1 MRQKESGM
9 YGVSLFHGMYGYHAA
24 SQQARQAESA
34 ARRSESRAGEV
45 VREMA
50 VLMERLDKLIL
61 INMAMWSLIKNRLG
75 LSEEDLA
82 KMAQE
87 IDLRDGIPDGKVT
100 RKGKKCAKCGRTL
113 SVRHR
118 KCLFC
123 GSESLSETVL
133 ENI

>member
-1 MRQKESGM
+1 M

-24 SQQARQAESA
+24 SEHARQAESA

-45 VREMA
+45 LREMEI
-50 VLMERLDKLIL
+50 LGERVDKLIL
-61 INMAMWSLIKNRLG
+61 INMAMWSLIKNRLAV
-75 LSEEDLA
+75 SEEDLA

-87 IDLRDGIPDGKVT
+87 IDLRDGVPDGKIT
-100 RKGKKCAKCGRTL
+100 RRGKKCAKCGRTI
-113 SVRHR
+113 SIRHN

-123 GSESLSETVL
+123 GSESLSETVF